1 MSPAV
6 LYRQLPGEG
15 LDAFIA
21 EFRKAAT
28 RDPFGTVFI
37 VPTSHLAREI
47 VRRLG
52 EEGVPVVADTVTT
65 LPGFARKVFL
75 DYATSETL
83 ISGTESRLILAR
95 LLASGR
101 YPLLSGTGAVD
112 DLATLFEVILMRK
125 VDYPTAL
132 GDLATAKCVEIARL
146 FDAYRLFLDE
156 HDLADEGTLLARVVR
171 MLSDTG
177 WFRTVYIYGLFEPM
191 PRAGGSHHVRPQRTV
206 FVYGLF
212 EPMPLERDLLF
223 ALRESAEEFHYSI
236 PYAGNPAVFADDG
249 EWLRP
254 DAVIS
259 GDAPGTH
266 RSRLAAL
273 FSRFEPADCGGWIR
287 LAERRDRLDEVRAIA
302 QEIRDLVAAGVRPD
316 EIAVAFPDFASAL
329 PYVEEVFPDF
339 GVPYAASDGR
349 PLSTSPLVRALLD
362 VAAVPARG
370 YRREGVVALATSPYL
385 PITCGCELDVLSREA
400 RITAGAAT
408 WEKRLAA
415 LARAAGEER
424 ERPDTPESAKSR
436 LAEKAASIESAQK
449 IVGTLFADLS
459 ALEGTKSIAD
469 HIAAYRSLIERWQA
483 PVMPE
488 EGDPALLEEEARDL
502 GGFAGTLT
510 ALERLARLLPDEK
523 MPLME
528 FSSLL
533 EQVAA
538 GTRTASRRNSG
549 GVQVIGV
556 REVAHLI
563 VPYLFVGGLV
573 EGAMPRLTTRLP
585 FTTDAE
591 TRRLGTRSREDILRE
606 ERYYFTAALLSARSR
621 VYLSYPAADGA
632 TPLVCSGF
640 VDAVREA
647 FSPEAW
653 GSDEFPDSGLAAARR
668 AGALLARGEFP
679 VGMPCPLP
687 VREAVNRLNIENYHR
702 RAGYDSPYDGML
714 EDDPAIVTALAGRFG
729 DGAVFSPTALET
741 YADCPFRFYLERVLG
756 LAPLPEADPDLTAQE
771 RGSLVH
777 RIAYRFYSGWKC
789 DGNGPVTGACYA
801 GALQQLLDAGRE
813 ETGRFGFET
822 PAWVADKEHILGSP
836 AAGKGV
842 LERFLLHETDI
853 AASRFVPHA
862 FEVSFGLPLVP
873 GEVDALS
880 TPDAIAIPLGEET
893 IRLRGR
899 VDRVD
904 VLTDG
909 RFMIT
914 DYKTGSSHP
923 RLRDIEAGRALQL
936 PLYLLAVERLTG
948 MEGVAGTYYTL
959 RRGEVKN
966 QPVFWDAGL
975 QDCFACFPGSQ
986 RNGVE
991 DVREVV
997 RTALAWTQRYL
1008 SGIRA
1013 GCFPPRSDAG
1023 PCPAYCGFKTVCR
1036 FDALR
1041 LITAEG
1047 NPDGTD

>member
-21 EFRKAAT
+21 EFRKAAA

-52 EEGVPVVADTVTT
+52 EEGVPVVADAVTT

-83 ISGTESRLILAR
+83 ISGAESRLVLARILA
-95 LLASGR
+95 AGR
-101 YPLLSGTGAVD
+101 YPLLCTGAVD
-112 DLATLFEVILMRK
+112 DLATLFDVILMRK
-125 VDYPTAL
+125 VDYPAAL
-132 GDLATAKCVEIARL
+132 GDLATAKSIEIARL
-146 FDAYRLFLDE
+146 FDAYRRFLDE
-156 HDLADEGTLLARVVR
+156 HDLVDESTLFARTVRLLA
-171 MLSDTG
+171 DTG
-177 WFRTVYIYGLFEPM
+177 WFRTVYIYGLFGPM
-191 PRAGGSHHVRPQRTV
+191 PRAGGSHYARPPRTV

-223 ALRESAEEFHYSI
+223 SLRESAEEFHYSI
-236 PYAGNPAVFADDG
+236 PYTGNPAIFTDDG
-249 EWLRP
+249 EWLHP

-259 GDAPGTH
+259 GDAPDTR

-273 FSRFEPADCGGWIR
+273 FSRSEPVDCCGFVR
-287 LAERRDRLDEVRAIA
+287 LAERRDREGEVRAIA

-349 PLSTSPLVRALLD
+349 ALSASPLVRALLD
-362 VAAVPARG
+362 VAMVPARG
-370 YRREGVVALATSPYL
+370 YRREDVVALATSPYL
-385 PITCGCELDVLSREA
+385 PFTGGCELDIFSREA
-400 RITAGAAT
+400 RITAGN
-408 WEKRLAA
+408 WDERLAA

-424 ERPDTPESAKSR
+424 GRPDTPESAKSR
-436 LAEKAASIESAQK
+436 LAEKVAAIESARK
-449 IVGTLFADLS
+449 TVRELFADLS
-459 ALEGTKSIAD
+459 ALEATKTLAG
-469 HIAAYRSLIERWQA
+469 HIAAYRSVLERWQA
-483 PVMPE
+483 PAMPE
-488 EGDPALLEEEARDL
+488 DGDPDLLEDEARNL
-502 GGFAGTLT
+502 GGFSGILA

-523 MPLME
+523 MSLAE

-533 EQVAA
+533 AQVAA
-538 GTRTASRRNSG
+538 GTRTGRRRSNG
-549 GVQVIGV
+549 GVRVVGV
-556 REVAHLI
+556 REVAHLA

-573 EGAMPRLTTRLP
+573 EGTMPRLTTRLP

-606 ERYYFTAALLSARSR
+606 ERYYFTAALLSARTR
-621 VYLSYPAADGA
+621 VYLSYPAAEGA
-632 TPLVCSGF
+632 TPLVHSGF

-647 FSPEAW
+647 FSPETW
-653 GSDEFPDSGLAAARR
+653 GSNDFPDSGLAAARR

-679 VGMPCPLP
+679 VGMPCPIP
-687 VREAVNRLNIENYHR
+687 VREAVRRLNIENYHR
-702 RAGYDSPYDGML
+702 KAGYDSPYDGML
-714 EDDPAIVTALAGRFG
+714 DDDPAILAALAERFG
-729 DGAVFSPTALET
+729 EGAVFSPTALET

-777 RIAYRFYSGWKC
+777 RIAYRFYSGWTC

-801 GALQQLLDAGRE
+801 DALRRILDAGRE
-813 ETGRFGFET
+813 EADRFTFET
-822 PAWVADKEHILGSP
+822 PAWAADKEHLLGSP

-842 LERFLLHETDI
+842 LERFLRHEAEV

-873 GEVDALS
+873 GEVDAVS
-880 TPDAIAIPLGEET
+880 IPDAVAIPLGEET

-923 RLRDIEAGRALQL
+923 RLRDIEAGKALQL
-936 PLYLLAVERLTG
+936 PLYLRAVETLTG
-948 MEGVAGTYYTL
+948 REGVAGTYYIL
-959 RRGEVKN
+959 RRGEVTNK
-966 QPVFWDAGL
+966 PVFWDAGL
-975 QDCFACFPGSQ
+975 KDCFSCFPGSQ
-986 RNGVE
+986 RSSVE

-997 RTALAWTQRYL
+997 KTTLFWTKRYL
-1008 SGIRA
+1008 AGIRA
-1013 GCFPPRSDAG
+1013 GRFPPRPDAG
-1023 PCPAYCGFKTVCR
+1023 PCPGYCGFKTVCR

-1041 LITAEG
+1041 LLNAEVM
-1047 NPDGTD
+1047 PDGTD